1 MICGGL
7 GGSVMHEGL
16 SSMPYTGLRKSID
29 YQDRVIADFAMLF
42 QQRIIIVNVPKE
54 QTQSTV

>member
-1 MICGGL
+1 
-7 GGSVMHEGL
+7 MHEGL